1 MGRLLLPHSAAAAAG
16 GRRTALR
23 AASQYFFFFAGVGVI
38 FLAVA
43 AGGWFLKQE
52 REDRYKN
59 AQKHKIKR
67 GERGYRT
74 QRRKQCS
81 RIVFWHFSTC
91 VLCGTVVVFAKTRRG
106 FFLGNV
112 LHRLFAKEGRVK
124 CYSVVFSLFFLEIWK
139 MFFTWVGKTFFVV
152 GGGFAYTLGSRSII
166 YTCFFQGGKGG
177 CVSSFC

>member
-1 MGRLLLPHSAAAAAG
+1 MFGWVGFSFHTRRRRRQAGGAQHCGRLHNIFFSLPGWGLSFWRW
-16 GRRTALR
+16 RR
-23 AASQYFFFFAGVGVI
+23 
-38 FLAVA
+38 
-43 AGGWFLKQE
+43 GGWFLKQE

-67 GERGYRT
+67 GERGYKT

-112 LHRLFAKEGRVK
+112 LHRLFAKRRTRQMLF
-124 CYSVVFSLFFLEIWK
+124 CRFFIVFSRDLEDVFY
-139 MFFTWVGKTFFVV
+139 MG
-152 GGGFAYTLGSRSII
+152 R
-166 YTCFFQGGKGG
+166 
-177 CVSSFC
+177 

>member
-1 MGRLLLPHSAAAAAG
+1 MFGWVGFSFHTRRRRRQAGGAQHCGRLHNIFFSLPGWGLSFWRW
-16 GRRTALR
+16 RR
-23 AASQYFFFFAGVGVI
+23 
-38 FLAVA
+38 
-43 AGGWFLKQE
+43 GGWFLKQE

-74 QRRKQCS
+74 QKGGNNVHELFFGTFQH
-81 RIVFWHFSTC
+81 VFC
-91 VLCGTVVVFAKTRRG
+91 VEPSLSSQKPVADSSWEMSCTVYSQ
-106 FFLGNV
+106 
-112 LHRLFAKEGRVK
+112 KEGRVK

-166 YTCFFQGGKGG
+166 YTCFFQGG
-177 CVSSFC
+177 